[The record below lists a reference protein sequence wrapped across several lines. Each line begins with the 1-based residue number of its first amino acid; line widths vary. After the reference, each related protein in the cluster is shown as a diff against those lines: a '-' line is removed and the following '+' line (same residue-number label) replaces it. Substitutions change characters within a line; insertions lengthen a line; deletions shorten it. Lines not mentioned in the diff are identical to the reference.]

1 MSDQLPSIDDFA
13 EDLSKLPSSDEFV
26 KKDLPHVEEF
36 VEDLSKLPS
45 ADDFIKEDLPSV
57 EEFIEEEEIIEE
69 QIQTLFEKVREEDK
83 IEESVSE
90 ETAAD
95 LTEILHLIDAVR
107 RDIPEIPEIPEIKY
121 YDEELEKL
129 TEYIGQVY
137 DCIPEVKNYD
147 AEVESI
153 CEQIDLVKEEIK
165 DLPEVKYYD
174 TEVEAI
180 CEQIDKV
187 RSEIPDLS
195 WVGETFNSIDSNFG
209 NVNDHL
215 EDIKVKFNKDIDRL
229 TEDLDIKH
237 FEKKVD
243 IKGVK
248 DNLQEVKDKVYEEL
262 KETASRIWDHH
273 NEFKDDDRKLKK
285 QILSQ
290 YNKLSQNIEKQIT
303 ETKNDQKESANILKD
318 YFEGLKDEISNLPEV
333 KYYDNSIDDLKKD
346 LSKLDKKID
355 TKDLNIS
362 ELYKIVGELKEKQG
376 ILKEEINNRPVTPDP
391 LEKQGNDPLTPT
403 DQKFATLKD
412 LAEHYRLFVNRV
424 QQQLYTIGGGGAVR
438 LNDLDD
444 VNIDGLVD
452 GNGLLW
458 NASTSKWDVGT
469 VGAGGTWATDS
480 VGISTIKN
488 VGIATTARSDSA
500 LYVEGNAT
508 VTGNLNV
515 TGDIVYD
522 EVSGRNLDISG
533 IATVVTLG
541 VSAATT
547 SKDLLVTG
555 VSTFTGIGTFGSNLF
570 VDGDTNIGS
579 AITIYASSGIV
590 SATTFYGSGSG
601 LTGVASTDNIITST
615 ASTMAS
621 IYSTGIITA
630 TTFSGNLPTT
640 DLTGTITNAQLAG
653 SIANAKLSNDSV
665 SFGGVS
671 LDLGG
676 TDATPAFDLS
686 DATAYPYTSLTGIT
700 TEIVGDT
707 TPQLG
712 GNLDINSKYI
722 TGTGGVNVTGVVTA
736 TSFVGNVTGNASG
749 TAGGLSGTPDI
760 TVNNIIAVGATFS
773 GAITYEDVTNIDSV
787 GIVTAGKGVRV
798 TTGGLVVT
806 AGVSTFSGIGTFGG
820 DVYVD
825 GNLNVTGD
833 IVYDEVSGRNLDIS
847 GIATVVTLGVSAATT
862 SKDLLVTGITTLG
875 SNNGI
880 GTVYVGSGTTALM
893 VDGDAR
899 VIGILTVGRGSVTID
914 GENNQVSVGLVT
926 VTNSTIII
934 GENVTIDA
942 SATGINSAPNVLY
955 VAKDGVDTNNGTSI
969 DNAFLTIKA
978 AVGAASSG
986 TTVKIL
992 SGKYTESNPI
1002 EVPAFVSIVGDDQ
1015 RTVQVTPS
1023 TTTSDIFHV
1032 RKGSK
1037 LSNMTFKDHEA
1048 PAAAVAF
1055 PTTEIAENVGGGK
1068 WKGPYIQNCTSDT
1081 TTGKGIYIDG
1091 NQARL
1096 LKAMNIDSYTQ
1107 YNQGGVGVA
1116 VTNGGFA
1123 QLVSLFT
1130 ICCNEAVTV
1139 DKGGQADIA
1148 NSNCSFGTYGLIARG
1163 VSELQYSGIV
1173 TSSAA
1178 VSQATAEI
1186 NISTPTKTI
1195 SGFNYHEPSGVAT
1208 VTTSAAHGFAVGM
1221 GVTLS
1226 GIGLTCTYGSKTYPY
1241 QKPFIFNVDSVPSTT
1256 SFVIN
1261 VGISTVAHT
1270 YVSGGT
1276 VKIEVDRPY
1285 DGQLC
1290 YFDTLYKTVKTI
1302 TVGSGGTGYSLTPT
1316 VTVAS
1321 PGGPSGENATAYAT
1335 LDGESVSTI
1344 TIISSGSQY
1353 ESTPDITISGP
1364 DSGINTATATASMS
1378 DIYYTINSST
1388 PVTAGVTTVTLS
1400 SNLLNTVGVGSTA
1413 YFYQGSRIVAS
1424 SHTFEYVGAG
1434 NNIADATPKRG
1445 GVTVQAN
1452 EVVTESGGL
1461 VLYTSTDQAG
1471 NFRIGDDLKINQET
1485 GTISG
1490 RAFSKSLFSE
1500 MTPFIL
1506 ALS

>member
-1 MSDQLPSIDDFA
+1 M
-13 EDLSKLPSSDEFV
+13 
-26 KKDLPHVEEF
+26 
-36 VEDLSKLPS
+36 
-45 ADDFIKEDLPSV
+45 AD
-57 EEFIEEEEIIEE
+57 
-69 QIQTLFEKVREEDK
+69 
-83 IEESVSE
+83 
-90 ETAAD
+90 
-95 LTEILHLIDAVR
+95 
-107 RDIPEIPEIPEIKY
+107 
-121 YDEELEKL
+121 
-129 TEYIGQVY
+129 
-137 DCIPEVKNYD
+137 
-147 AEVESI
+147 
-153 CEQIDLVKEEIK
+153 
-165 DLPEVKYYD
+165 
-174 TEVEAI
+174 
-180 CEQIDKV
+180 
-187 RSEIPDLS
+187 
-195 WVGETFNSIDSNFG
+195 
-209 NVNDHL
+209 
-215 EDIKVKFNKDIDRL
+215 
-229 TEDLDIKH
+229 
-237 FEKKVD
+237 
-243 IKGVK
+243 
-248 DNLQEVKDKVYEEL
+248 
-262 KETASRIWDHH
+262 
-273 NEFKDDDRKLKK
+273 
-285 QILSQ
+285 
-290 YNKLSQNIEKQIT
+290 
-303 ETKNDQKESANILKD
+303 
-318 YFEGLKDEISNLPEV
+318 
-333 KYYDNSIDDLKKD
+333 
-346 LSKLDKKID
+346 
-355 TKDLNIS
+355 
-362 ELYKIVGELKEKQG
+362 
-376 ILKEEINNRPVTPDP
+376 
-391 LEKQGNDPLTPT
+391 
-403 DQKFATLKD
+403 
-412 LAEHYRLFVNRV
+412 
-424 QQQLYTIGGGGAVR
+424 
-438 LNDLDD
+438 
-444 VNIDGLVD
+444 
-452 GNGLLW
+452 
-458 NASTSKWDVGT
+458 
-469 VGAGGTWATDS
+469 
-480 VGISTIKN
+480 
-488 VGIATTARSDSA
+488 
-500 LYVEGNAT
+500 
-508 VTGNLNV
+508 
-515 TGDIVYD
+515 
-522 EVSGRNLDISG
+522 
-533 IATVVTLG
+533 
-541 VSAATT
+541 
-547 SKDLLVTG
+547 
-555 VSTFTGIGTFGSNLF
+555 
-570 VDGDTNIGS
+570 
-579 AITIYASSGIV
+579 
-590 SATTFYGSGSG
+590 
-601 LTGVASTDNIITST
+601 
-615 ASTMAS
+615 
-621 IYSTGIITA
+621 IYSTGII
-630 TTFSGNLPTT
+630 
-640 DLTGTITNAQLAG
+640 
-653 SIANAKLSNDSV
+653 
-665 SFGGVS
+665 
-671 LDLGG
+671 
-676 TDATPAFDLS
+676 
-686 DATAYPYTSLTGIT
+686 
-700 TEIVGDT
+700 
-707 TPQLG
+707 
-712 GNLDINSKYI
+712 
-722 TGTGGVNVTGVVTA
+722 TA
-736 TSFVGNVTGNASG
+736 TSFVGNVTGNTSG

-773 GAITYEDVTNIDSV
+773 GVVTYEDVTNIDSV

-806 AGVSTFSGIGTFGG
+806 AGVSTFSGIGTFGS

-825 GNLNVTGD
+825 GNLN
-833 IVYDEVSGRNLDIS
+833 
-847 GIATVVTLGVSAATT
+847 
-862 SKDLLVTGITTLG
+862 VTGITTLG

-914 GENNQVSVGLVT
+914 GDNNQLNVGVVT
-926 VTNSTIII
+926 VTNSTIYI
-934 GENVTIDA
+934 GDNVSLSGSA
-942 SATGINSAPNVLY
+942 SGINSAPNVLY
-955 VAKDGVDTNNGTSI
+955 VAKDGIDTDNGTSI

-978 AVGAASSG
+978 AVGAATSG
-986 TTVKIL
+986 TTIKVL
-992 SGKYTESNPI
+992 SGKYTEINPI

-1096 LKAMNIDSYTQ
+1096 LKAMNVDSFTQ

-1163 VSELQYSGIV
+1163 TSELQYSGIV
-1173 TSSAA
+1173 TSSASI
-1178 VSQATAEI
+1178 SQATAAI
-1186 NISTPTKTI
+1186 NISTSTKTI
-1195 SGFNYHEPSGVAT
+1195 TDFDYHETSGVAT

-1241 QKPFIFNVDSVPSTT
+1241 QKPFIFTVDSVPDTT

-1261 VGISTVAHT
+1261 AGISTVAHT

-1276 VKIEVDRPY
+1276 AKIDVDRPY

-1302 TVGSGGTGYSLTPT
+1302 AVGSGGTGYSLTPT
-1316 VTVAS
+1316 VTVAA

-1335 LDGESVSTI
+1335 LDGDTVSTI

>member
-1 MSDQLPSIDDFA
+1 MTRA
-13 EDLSKLPSSDEFV
+13 RTLSRLANATV
-26 KKDLPHVEEF
+26 
-36 VEDLSKLPS
+36 
-45 ADDFIKEDLPSV
+45 
-57 EEFIEEEEIIEE
+57 
-69 QIQTLFEKVREEDK
+69 
-83 IEESVSE
+83 
-90 ETAAD
+90 
-95 LTEILHLIDAVR
+95 LT
-107 RDIPEIPEIPEIKY
+107 
-121 YDEELEKL
+121 
-129 TEYIGQVY
+129 
-137 DCIPEVKNYD
+137 
-147 AEVESI
+147 
-153 CEQIDLVKEEIK
+153 
-165 DLPEVKYYD
+165 
-174 TEVEAI
+174 
-180 CEQIDKV
+180 
-187 RSEIPDLS
+187 
-195 WVGETFNSIDSNFG
+195 
-209 NVNDHL
+209 
-215 EDIKVKFNKDIDRL
+215 
-229 TEDLDIKH
+229 
-237 FEKKVD
+237 
-243 IKGVK
+243 
-248 DNLQEVKDKVYEEL
+248 
-262 KETASRIWDHH
+262 
-273 NEFKDDDRKLKK
+273 
-285 QILSQ
+285 
-290 YNKLSQNIEKQIT
+290 
-303 ETKNDQKESANILKD
+303 
-318 YFEGLKDEISNLPEV
+318 
-333 KYYDNSIDDLKKD
+333 
-346 LSKLDKKID
+346 
-355 TKDLNIS
+355 
-362 ELYKIVGELKEKQG
+362 
-376 ILKEEINNRPVTPDP
+376 
-391 LEKQGNDPLTPT
+391 
-403 DQKFATLKD
+403 
-412 LAEHYRLFVNRV
+412 
-424 QQQLYTIGGGGAVR
+424 
-438 LNDLDD
+438 
-444 VNIDGLVD
+444 VD
-452 GNGLLW
+452 GSN
-458 NASTSKWDVGT
+458 
-469 VGAGGTWATDS
+469 
-480 VGISTIKN
+480 N
-488 VGIATTARSDSA
+488 VGINSTIPDVK
-500 LYVEGNAT
+500 LDVI
-508 VTGNLNV
+508 
-515 TGDIVYD
+515 GDA
-522 EVSGRNLDISG
+522 EISG
-533 IATVVTLG
+533 VITAT
-541 VSAATT
+541 SF
-547 SKDLLVTG
+547 S
-555 VSTFTGIGTFGSNLF
+555 
-570 VDGDTNIGS
+570 
-579 AITIYASSGIV
+579 
-590 SATTFYGSGSG
+590 GSGSG

-615 ASTMAS
+615 ASTMAD
-621 IYSTGIITA
+621 IYSTGII
-630 TTFSGNLPTT
+630 
-640 DLTGTITNAQLAG
+640 
-653 SIANAKLSNDSV
+653 
-665 SFGGVS
+665 
-671 LDLGG
+671 
-676 TDATPAFDLS
+676 
-686 DATAYPYTSLTGIT
+686 
-700 TEIVGDT
+700 
-707 TPQLG
+707 
-712 GNLDINSKYI
+712 
-722 TGTGGVNVTGVVTA
+722 TA
-736 TSFVGNVTGNASG
+736 TSFVGNVTGNTSG

-760 TVNNIIAVGATFS
+760 TVNNIVAVGATFS

-806 AGVSTFSGIGTFGG
+806 AGVSTFSGIGTFGS

-847 GIATVVTLGVSAATT
+847 GIATVATLGVSAATT

-914 GENNQVSVGLVT
+914 GNNNQLNVGVVT
-926 VTNSTIII
+926 VSNSTIYI
-934 GENVTIDA
+934 GDNVSLSGSA
-942 SATGINSAPNVLY
+942 SGINSAPNVLY
-955 VAKDGVDTNNGTSI
+955 VAKDGIDTDNGTSI

-978 AVGAASSG
+978 AVGAATSG
-986 TTVKIL
+986 TTIKVL
-992 SGKYTESNPI
+992 SGKYTEINPI

-1096 LKAMNIDSYTQ
+1096 LKAMNVDSFTQ

-1163 VSELQYSGIV
+1163 TSELQYSGIV
-1173 TSSAA
+1173 TSSASI
-1178 VSQATAEI
+1178 SQATAAI
-1186 NISTPTKTI
+1186 NISTSTKTI
-1195 SGFNYHEPSGVAT
+1195 TDFDYHETSGVAT

-1241 QKPFIFNVDSVPSTT
+1241 QKPFIFTVDSVPDTT

-1261 VGISTVAHT
+1261 AGISTVAHT

-1276 VKIEVDRPY
+1276 AKIDVDRPY

-1302 TVGSGGTGYSLTPT
+1302 AVGSGGTGYSLTPT
-1316 VTVAS
+1316 VTVAA

-1335 LDGESVSTI
+1335 LDGDTVSTI